1 MKPISLRTAVV
12 AALATFGVAHAAE
25 ITIYKQPNF
34 TGDQTTVN
42 DARTDLVG
50 SGFKDQASSVVIR
63 SGRWQLCTWPDFK
76 GDCMT
81 LTPGEYPRL
90 DEKIFHR
97 VRSIRPLETYAENER
112 GYGDRGYGDRGYG
125 DHRYRH
131 GPDLELFAGTGYRG
145 PRIPLNNDRDAIGRD
160 RYGVGVSSLV
170 VNEGTWQICSRPEFR
185 GECDTYEPGSYPDI
199 GRMSRVA
206 SARRVG

>member
-1 MKPISLRTAVV
+1 MKSISLRSAVV

-34 TGDQTTVN
+34 TGDQTTIR
-42 DARTDLVG
+42 DARTDLLG
-50 SGFKDQASSVVIR
+50 SGFKDQASSVVVQ

-81 LTPGEYPRL
+81 LTPGEYSRL

-97 VRSIRPLETYAENER
+97 VRSIRPLDTYAEN
-112 GYGDRGYGDRGYG
+112 DRGYRERAYGYG
-125 DHRYRH
+125 ERQRGADIV
-131 GPDLELFAGTGYRG
+131 LFAARDYRG
-145 PRIPLNNDRDAIGRD
+145 PRIALNDDRGLLGGD
-160 RYGVGVSSLV
+160 RYGVGVSSIV
-170 VNEGTWQICSRPEFR
+170 VNEGSWQLCTRPEFR
-185 GECDTYEPGSYPDI
+185 GDCDTYEPGSYPDV
-199 GRMSRVA
+199 GRINRIA